1 MTRDRDQ
8 LERRPID
15 HEGATEST
23 APGEPREREVI
34 TPDWVALD
42 DGTEVC
48 EPATPAPP
56 VSKKEPDRATPAQ
69 RDPPAKDRPVKEPPP
84 DPQRDPNPT
93 PRRG

>member
-48 EPATPAPP
+48 EPATPA
-56 VSKKEPDRATPAQ
+56 Q
-69 RDPPAKDRPVKEPPP
+69 RDPPALKRPVKEPPP

>member
-1 MTRDRDQ
+1 MTRDSNQ
-8 LERRPID
+8 LKRRPVD
-15 HEGATEST
+15 HEGAKEST

-56 VSKKEPDRATPAQ
+56 ASKKDPARATPER
-69 RDPPAKDRPVKEPPP
+69 RDPPAKERPVKEPPR